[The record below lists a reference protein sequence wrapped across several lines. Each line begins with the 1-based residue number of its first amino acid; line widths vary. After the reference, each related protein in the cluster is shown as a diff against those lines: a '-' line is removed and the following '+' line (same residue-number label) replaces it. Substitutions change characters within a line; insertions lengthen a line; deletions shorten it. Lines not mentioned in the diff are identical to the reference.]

1 MARGPPARYRC
12 PSRTSPLLRGRDLH
26 PRGGDLSQATQPVS
40 SRAETSPGALSPGP
54 SLPPGQGFRDA
65 PRPQLG
71 KNNSPE
77 RVSSTR
83 QDTWEAAG
91 GALGQRVPSPLL
103 PEPDGEWKEGFVCS
117 WQHPLRN
124 VRSGGVPGTAD
135 VEASGSQSRGLT
147 WDLPLTSAGFR
158 STSASSLPPSLPFG
172 VFPLGALRGGSLG
185 GA

>member
-1 MARGPPARYRC
+1 MDQYLFLC
-12 PSRTSPLLRGRDLH
+12 PSRTSPLLRGRD
-26 PRGGDLSQATQPVS
+26 PDRRGGDLSQATQPVS
-40 SRAETSPGALSPGP
+40 SRAETSPGALRPGP

-65 PRPQLG
+65 PQPQLG

-77 RVSSTR
+77 RVSTR

-103 PEPDGEWKEGFVCS
+103 PEADGEWKEGLVCS

-158 STSASSLPPSLPFG
+158 STSGSSLPPSLPFG
-172 VFPLGALRGGSLG
+172 VFPLGALRGRVSG